1 MLVMEASALPCKAL
15 GCMSH
20 ADEAQDLVRP
30 CVHACARSVRRRRHL
45 SVCEMRMA
53 QYMHRLC
60 VSVYEEMDVCM
71 SKSCGVAWM
80 CCSSEAGCNEAIWRV
95 FV

>member
-30 CVHACARSVRRRRHL
+30 CVHVCAWSVRRRRHL
-45 SVCEMRMA
+45 SVCEMRMP
-53 QYMHRLC
+53 YTDTSC
-60 VSVYEEMDVCM
+60 VRARMPVLDDVCGM
-71 SKSCGVAWM
+71 AGFVA
-80 CCSSEAGCNEAIWRV
+80 CTVGLR
-95 FV
+95 F